1 MLKNGPLRERHR
13 MAQAMGRTEAAIQ
26 DAAAIAVRAG
36 LDDIASRLTE
46 IARKLRARQDGS
58 TAFREPD
65 RPG

>member
-1 MLKNGPLRERHR
+1 
-13 MAQAMGRTEAAIQ
+13 MAQALGRTEAAIQ

-58 TAFREPD
+58 TASREPD